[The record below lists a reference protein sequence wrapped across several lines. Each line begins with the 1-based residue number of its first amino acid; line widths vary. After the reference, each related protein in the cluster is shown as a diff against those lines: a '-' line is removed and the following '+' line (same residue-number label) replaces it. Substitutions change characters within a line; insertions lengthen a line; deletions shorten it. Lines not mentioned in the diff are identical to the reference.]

1 MGIEVIIE
9 DERWSE
15 AGLEALAP
23 RAAAAAFAHL
33 GLEGLDAACLGTD
46 DARIAAL
53 NAEFRG
59 KQAPTNVLSWPA
71 EDLAPDA
78 PGAVPSPPADP
89 EIGDIAL
96 AFDTCAAEAAAAGIA
111 LSDHITHLVV
121 HGLLHLLGYD
131 HETDADADLMEATEI
146 AILVSLG
153 VANPHV

>member
-1 MGIEVIIE
+1 MGVEVIIE
-9 DERWSE
+9 DGRWSD

-23 RAAAAAFAHL
+23 RAAAAAFAHIGL
-33 GLEGLDAACLGTD
+33 KGLEFACLGTD
-46 DARIAAL
+46 DARIAGL

-59 KQAPTNVLSWPA
+59 KPAPTNVLSWPA
-71 EDLAPDA
+71 EDLAPEA
-78 PGAVPSPPADP
+78 PGAVPPPPADP

-121 HGLLHLLGYD
+121 HGFLHLLGYD
-131 HETDADADLMEATEI
+131 HQTDADADLMEATEI

-153 VANPHV
+153 VANPYV

>member
-1 MGIEVIIE
+1 MGIEVIME

-33 GLEGLDAACLGTD
+33 ALEGLDAACLGTD

-71 EDLAPDA
+71 EDLAPEA
-78 PGAVPSPPADP
+78 PGAVPPPPADP

-96 AFDTCAAEAAAAGIA
+96 AYDTARRKPRRQA
-111 LSDHITHLVV
+111 LRFPITSPISWS
-121 HGLLHLLGYD
+121 
-131 HETDADADLMEATEI
+131 TASCIFSATI
-146 AILVSLG
+146 MK
-153 VANPHV
+153 PMPTPT